1 MTARPCLKWNYYE
14 PDVLCA
20 WVAEMDFGLAP
31 AVSKALHDAVDLG
44 DTGYPYPDLEG
55 LAARAAT
62 GFWSRRFGVGIS
74 PESVFPAPDVIE
86 AGCRAIATL
95 TAPGTPVVL
104 HPPVYFPF
112 YSMVER
118 AGREV
123 IEVRSIIEDGIYR
136 IDLAGLDRAFREG
149 AGSMILCNPWNPVG
163 RALSADEVAA
173 VVEVAAR
180 HGARV
185 IADEIHASLVYEGHS
200 HTAAQPFDPDTVITI
215 TSASKAFNLPGL
227 KCAQVVLGNEADIAA
242 WEAYYTPEKVGV
254 GTFGLIAA
262 AAAYDDGESWLD
274 EVLVRLRANRD
285 LLAGFVAD
293 NLPRVRMQVPDATF
307 LAWLD
312 FTEYGWDDPAAVL
325 LEEARVALSGGLP
338 FGPGG
343 EGHARFNFATDE
355 TTLVAILERMGR
367 VL

>member
-1 MTARPCLKWNYYE
+1 
-14 PDVLCA
+14 
-20 WVAEMDFGLAP
+20 
-31 AVSKALHDAVDLG
+31 
-44 DTGYPYPDLEG
+44 
-55 LAARAAT
+55 
-62 GFWSRRFGVGIS
+62 
-74 PESVFPAPDVIE
+74 
-86 AGCRAIATL
+86 
-95 TAPGTPVVL
+95 
-104 HPPVYFPF
+104 
-112 YSMVER
+112 
-118 AGREV
+118 
-123 IEVRSIIEDGIYR
+123 
-136 IDLAGLDRAFREG
+136 
-149 AGSMILCNPWNPVG
+149 
-163 RALSADEVAA
+163 
-173 VVEVAAR
+173 
-180 HGARV
+180 
-185 IADEIHASLVYEGHS
+185 

-325 LEEARVALSGGLP
+325 LE
-338 FGPGG
+338 
-343 EGHARFNFATDE
+343 
-355 TTLVAILERMGR
+355 
-367 VL
+367 